1 MKGARLSEVMSGQMA
16 VTLQNKNLDKK
27 MPFAE
32 VKQKLMTATDLTVS
46 SVTRMCMRPYT
57 EALSKILGVDIV
69 NHAHSLVERMLVNTI
84 YEEVMLAL
92 LMGFF
97 NNIGNDKPIVM
108 LANVEINSVDDFVK
122 DVYRCF

>member
-1 MKGARLSEVMSGQMA
+1 
-16 VTLQNKNLDKK
+16 

-32 VKQKLMTATDLTVS
+32 VKQKLMTAADLTVS
-46 SVTRMCMRPYT
+46 SATRMFMRPYT